1 MEEWKKWKT
10 LGNEHI
16 RFDSHHS
23 EIVDVR
29 TGEVLK
35 DSSIISPYQSM
46 LSDELMQE
54 ERVKKYYRS
63 KVIIR
68 TDVGDAFCSTDWS
81 KH

>member
-10 LGNEHI
+10 LGKEYI

-23 EIVDVR
+23 EIVDIR

-35 DSSIISPYQSM
+35 DSSISSPYQSM
-46 LSDELMQE
+46 LSDELEQE
-54 ERVKKYYRS
+54 ERIKKYYKS
-63 KVIIR
+63 KVIHRI
-68 TDVGDAFCSTDWS
+68 DIGDAFCTTDWS